1 MAIDVVNTHNK
12 VKKSGA
18 LIKDGTITPY
28 THIDL
33 TDFIDDLNTYKEE
46 YRYNKPKDM
55 HHIASIPFD
64 VIEHIRLEKKF
75 PRGQD
80 GWKLALNEAILRVKS
95 GELSAFRVHGD

>member
-1 MAIDVVNTHNK
+1 MLDVVNTHNK

-18 LIKDGTITPY
+18 IIKDGTITPY
-28 THIDL
+28 THVDL
-33 TDFIDDLNTYKEE
+33 TDFIDDLKTYKED
-46 YRYNKPKDM
+46 YKHNKPKNM

-80 GWKLALNEAILRVKS
+80 GWKLALNEAISRVQS
-95 GELSAFRVHGD
+95 GELGVFKVHGD